1 MTLIDG
7 LEANNTAETAG
18 VLVGST
24 FVRLGNPL
32 PGGITT
38 ITTTNAAGTFG
49 VPAQTNLL
57 VDDRITFN
65 LGGGAQTR
73 SFDAAVQD
81 NATITHDTGST
92 HTGTVSIRQVLI
104 GSTFLSPP
112 TAAGAALTARQA
124 NPTTA

>member
-1 MTLIDG
+1 LTLIDG

-49 VPAQTNLL
+49 VPDQTNLL

-73 SFDAAVQD
+73 
-81 NATITHDTGST
+81 IST
-92 HTGTVSIRQVLI
+92 LRCRTTPP
-104 GSTFLSPP
+104 SPMTP
-112 TAAGAALTARQA
+112 DRPIPAPCRSGRF
-124 NPTTA
+124 